1 MNERTR
7 QFLNWRRRCYLAAT
21 LNTALLAACGGGG
34 GSGDSPAL
42 PPAGA
47 GPGNEP
53 PPASP
58 PLPIAK
64 TWQGVELIDSA
75 AAGSSLSPLVALNA
89 QGNALAVWLHSSSND
104 RRISGYRGIVGKPWS
119 EPFLLDLES
128 NNGTVLQSPSADID
142 DAGFALSLWVKRKA
156 DETGDLVGQRRHP
169 TENSALLFTLQLD
182 PVPNFP
188 FDPDVAYNPRGE
200 AVVVWREENRTSSRL
215 EIRAIQ
221 VLTPDLNIAV
231 REVIADIAAEPGNL
245 LSAPKISIVSDGSV
259 LATWVQRVAGENVV
273 MARARVAGQWVTP
286 SQVLGVYSNSS
297 ETELPEPSIAM
308 GVGGKAIVVWAE
320 NIGGGTRKRIMARRA
335 NQFGTND
342 WAPAERIQTDETG
355 NASNPKVTLDALG
368 NATVVWEQQRRL
380 SSGVV
385 RTDVFANRFDGNT
398 WLVEQ
403 QVLNLRDANAFAP
416 QVGSDERGAAIAV
429 WRQVDGLSLPKQRI
443 NIFASRLEPTNPAKW
458 SAPEQLNTPEHGN
471 ASNPQL
477 AMNARGEAVAVWK
490 QTMGNLER
498 ILSNAFNNKSA
509 SNQEP

>member
-7 QFLNWRRRCYLAAT
+7 QLPNLRRRSYLAAT

-34 GSGDSPAL
+34 GSGESSAL
-42 PPAGA
+42 PPEGA

-53 PPASP
+53 P
-58 PLPIAK
+58 PIAK

-75 AAGSSLSPLVALNA
+75 ETGSSLSPLVALNA
-89 QGNALAVWLHSSSND
+89 QGHALAVWLHSSSND
-104 RRISGYRGIVGKPWS
+104 RRISGYRGIVGKPWN
-119 EPFLLDLES
+119 EPFLFAIES

-142 DAGFALSLWVKRKA
+142 DAGFALSFWVARKA
-156 DETGDLVGQRRHP
+156 DDTGELFGARRHP
-169 TENSALLFTLQLD
+169 TENSTLLLVLQTD

-200 AVVVWREENRTSSRL
+200 AVVVWRENNKTSSRL

-221 VLTPDLNIAV
+221 ILTPDLNSAV
-231 REVIADIAAEPGNL
+231 REVIAEIAAEPGNL
-245 LSAPKISIVSDGSV
+245 LSAPKISMLSDGSA
-259 LATWVQRVAGENVV
+259 LATWVQRVAGENTVF
-273 MARARVAGQWVTP
+273 ARARVDGQWVDP

-297 ETELPEPSIAM
+297 ETELPELSVAM

-320 NIGGGTRKRIMARRA
+320 NIDGGTRKRIMARRA
-335 NQFGTND
+335 NQFATND

-355 NASNPKVTLDALG
+355 SASNPKVTLDALG
-368 NATVVWEQQRRL
+368 NATVVWEQQRRVF
-380 SSGVV
+380 SGAV
-385 RTDVFANRFDGNT
+385 RTYVFANRFDGNT
-398 WLVEQ
+398 WLAVQ
-403 QVLNLRDANAFAP
+403 QGLNLRAADAFAP

-429 WRQVDGLSLPKQRI
+429 WRQVDGLSLPKQRT

-458 SAPEQLNTPEHGN
+458 SAPEQLNTPEQGN

-490 QTMGNLER
+490 QVEGSLDR
-498 ILSNAFNNKSA
+498 VFSNAFLNAASIQPLPSA
-509 SNQEP
+509 